1 MWEELKTDD
10 KITKYF
16 PRYSKT
22 RLPSKSYL
30 MNVNEYLLNKIFD
43 NEIKVIKRLCQ
54 NETIS

>member
-30 MNVNEYLLNKIFD
+30 MNVNEYLLNKIF
-43 NEIKVIKRLCQ
+43 EIALKL
-54 NETIS
+54 